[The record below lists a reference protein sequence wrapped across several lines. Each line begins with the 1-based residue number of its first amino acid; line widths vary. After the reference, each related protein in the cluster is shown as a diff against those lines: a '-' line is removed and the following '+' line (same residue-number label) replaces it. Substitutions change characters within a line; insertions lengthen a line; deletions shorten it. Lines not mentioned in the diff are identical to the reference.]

1 MNVLREK
8 EIGAQVEHIVVYN
21 KVYRHK
27 DRSHVSSTVAQNII
41 SIFYIH
47 HIANLITKI
56 KKLPIAVF

>member
-1 MNVLREK
+1 MLQEK

-27 DRSHVSSTVAQNII
+27 DRSHVSSTAAQNII

-56 KKLPIAVF
+56 KNCL

>member
-1 MNVLREK
+1 MLQEK
-8 EIGAQVEHIVVYN
+8 EIGAQVKRIVVYN

-27 DRSHVSSTVAQNII
+27 DRSHVSSTAAQNII

-56 KKLPIAVF
+56 KKFPIAVF